1 MVKYRGIK
9 LVHQNICSL
18 LRRLDELRLMC
29 NVLKSGI
36 HMITLSE
43 TWLTSEI
50 PDIEIEIDGY
60 RVFRKNRDSRG
71 GGVLAYVRNDLFVV
85 RRADLETPS
94 VEGMWLEIS
103 LPKVRGFL
111 VGIFYTPPDSSAYHD
126 KDFMLKLNDMLDMAL
141 EQDREVIITG
151 DFNCDFMAKREVSSE
166 CKWLK
171 HILRT
176 QYFSQIIQ
184 AATRVTNSSKTLLD
198 IIATNYP
205 QNISLSGVV
214 SANMSDHEL
223 VYCVIH
229 NYS

>member
-1 MVKYRGIK
+1 MSFHLKCFGDETDGDRICKLCFTPTLDHSYMNDSCTIDSLLPKELQDMVKYRGIK

-29 NVLKSGI
+29 NVLKSSI

-60 RVFRKNRDSRG
+60 RVFRKDRDSRG

-103 LPKVRGFL
+103 LPKARGFL
-111 VGIFYTPPDSSAYHD
+111 VGIFYRPPDSSAYHD
-126 KDFMLKLNDMLDMAL
+126 KDFMLKLDDMLDMAL

-151 DFNCDFMAKREVSSE
+151 DFNCDFMAKREVDE
-166 CKWLK
+166 CRWLK
-171 HILRT
+171 HI
-176 QYFSQIIQ
+176 
-184 AATRVTNSSKTLLD
+184 RV
-198 IIATNYP
+198 
-205 QNISLSGVV
+205 
-214 SANMSDHEL
+214 
-223 VYCVIH
+223 
-229 NYS
+229 